1 MDEIIGKALEK
12 DRKLRYQ
19 SAAEIRTDLQRLKR
33 DSDSGRS
40 AVAADQVR
48 SHKSIRWI
56 TSTLATI
63 LIVGLVMGRWLLS
76 SRKADALTDKDT
88 IVLAD
93 FTNATG
99 DPVFDGTLR
108 QGLSVQLE
116 QSPFLSLIS
125 DERARQTLRLMG
137 QSPDARLTP
146 DLARQ
151 VCERTGS
158 AALLGGSIASLGTQ
172 YVVGLKAV
180 SCRNGDSLAEEQ
192 ITADGKEHVLKAL
205 ADAATRV
212 RTKLGESLNTVEKF
226 NTPLEQV
233 TTPSLEAL
241 QAYSAGRRMID
252 KQDYVA
258 AGPFF
263 QRAIQLDPQF
273 AMAYAS
279 LGVAC
284 ESCSEKE
291 SEEYYRKSYELRER
305 VSERERFYIDARY
318 YGQVTGDLEKSRKVY
333 ELWAQ
338 TYPRDLIAHG
348 NLSAIYGQLGRF
360 DKALAEGTESLRLQ
374 PSSCQV
380 YALLVAFYFHLN
392 RLKESEAMG
401 EEAQAKNFD
410 CSLLRFNLYEL
421 AFLKNDVAG
430 MARQADLAAGNPAA
444 EGWLLGEEANTAA
457 YSGKLR
463 EAGEIAHRAIAA
475 AERAENKELAAWHEA
490 RAATREALFGNP
502 QTARQRAAAALALSR
517 SRETEC
523 GVALAL
529 TFSGDT
535 DRVRR
540 LADDLGR
547 RFPEDTI
554 VQFTCLPMLH
564 AQLALNRNNAPEAI
578 EALQSAR
585 LYEMGNSSFALIL
598 YPAYVRGQAYLA
610 NHQFSDAVMEFH
622 KILDEPGVVLN
633 SPIGALAHL
642 QIGRAYAMQGDA
654 AKAKGAYQDF
664 LTLWKDA
671 DLDIPILKQAKAEY
685 AKLQ

>member
-1 MDEIIGKALEK
+1 
-12 DRKLRYQ
+12 
-19 SAAEIRTDLQRLKR
+19 
-33 DSDSGRS
+33 
-40 AVAADQVR
+40 
-48 SHKSIRWI
+48 
-56 TSTLATI
+56 
-63 LIVGLVMGRWLLS
+63 MGRWLLS

-392 RLKESEAMG
+392 RL
-401 EEAQAKNFD
+401 
-410 CSLLRFNLYEL
+410 
-421 AFLKNDVAG
+421 
-430 MARQADLAAGNPAA
+430 
-444 EGWLLGEEANTAA
+444 T
-457 YSGKLR
+457 
-463 EAGEIAHRAIAA
+463 
-475 AERAENKELAAWHEA
+475 
-490 RAATREALFGNP
+490 
-502 QTARQRAAAALALSR
+502 
-517 SRETEC
+517 
-523 GVALAL
+523 
-529 TFSGDT
+529 
-535 DRVRR
+535 VR
-540 LADDLGR
+540 
-547 RFPEDTI
+547 
-554 VQFTCLPMLH
+554 
-564 AQLALNRNNAPEAI
+564 
-578 EALQSAR
+578 
-585 LYEMGNSSFALIL
+585 
-598 YPAYVRGQAYLA
+598 
-610 NHQFSDAVMEFH
+610 
-622 KILDEPGVVLN
+622 
-633 SPIGALAHL
+633 
-642 QIGRAYAMQGDA
+642 
-654 AKAKGAYQDF
+654 
-664 LTLWKDA
+664 
-671 DLDIPILKQAKAEY
+671 
-685 AKLQ
+685 